1 MAWYLIMAIAVV
13 YLLIGCIIVV
23 LFEEILDK
31 ELDEFVT
38 VLVVFWPALIAS
50 ALLVLLING
59 LTLLLRSAIMK
70 ILKR

>member
-1 MAWYLIMAIAVV
+1 MAWYLIAAIAVV
-13 YLLIGCIIVV
+13 YLFIGCIVVV
-23 LFEEILDK
+23 LLEEVLEK
-31 ELDEFVT
+31 ELDDFTT